1 MRARKSSSIPLLLL
15 LACDRAGAAKPPDP
29 AAAAPAPAAP
39 AAEGAGGG
47 GQKASREALVKAAL
61 KRVGE
66 VSDQLAA
73 LRGLPFKR
81 KVEAVYQSQEDFRKF
96 VKKEIQTDLPPAKAK
111 GLSRALAHL
120 GILKEQLDL
129 LASLEDALVSQ
140 AGAYYD
146 PQSKKF
152 YIVMVPEQQLML
164 DTLSAH
170 ELTHALQDQYFD
182 LIGFY
187 GGKGNSQHLS
197 EDTLNARRFIVEGE
211 ATLTMTAYQMKTA
224 AQTDL
229 LDPKAAPAARMTLQA
244 MAAMDMASVT
254 SSKKAEMAMYADM
267 GPDIQKAMTAMEKIP
282 PYILQPLVD
291 SYLKGA
297 LPVYEAYA
305 RGSWA
310 GVKRLYDDPP
320 DSTEQV
326 LHPADKLVGK
336 RDYPQKIVLPPPAQL
351 GKPLAGAK
359 EVLADVAGE
368 LVMRVYLSNWSAP
381 GASGAGVEP
390 AAAGWDGDRWAVWDV
405 GGKTVGAWVSTWDSD
420 ADAQEFAKAYVSTL
434 DRRFPGAP
442 TTVEGGV
449 SLHARSD
456 GGVVAAVVKGADVFV
471 VSGVAKADAAGVL
484 GELVKHTKRIRDSRD
499 K

>member
-1 MRARKSSSIPLLLL
+1 MRARKTSSIALLVL
-15 LACDRAGAAKPPDP
+15 LACDRAGAARPD
-29 AAAAPAPAAP
+29 AAQAPAPTAP

-111 GLSRALAHL
+111 GLSRSLSHL
-120 GILKEQLDL
+120 GILKEPLDL

-182 LIGFY
+182 LIGYY
-187 GGKGNSQHLS
+187 GGKGNAQKLS
-197 EDTLNARRFIVEGE
+197 DDTLNARRFIVEGE
-211 ATLTMTAYQMKTA
+211 ATLTMTAYQMQA
-224 AQTDL
+224 ATGGQTNL

-244 MAAMDMASVT
+244 MARMDMASVT
-254 SSKKAEMAMYADM
+254 SSKKAEMALYADM
-267 GPDIQKAMTAMEKIP
+267 GPDIQKAMAAMEKIP

-310 GVKRLYDDPP
+310 AVKRLYDDPP

-351 GKPLAGAK
+351 GKAFAGGK
-359 EVLADVAGE
+359 EILADVAGE
-368 LVMRVYLSNWSAP
+368 LLLRVYLSNWSAP
-381 GASGAGVEP
+381 DVEP

-405 GGKTVGAWVSTWDSD
+405 GGKTIGAWVSTWDSE
-420 ADAQEFAKAYVSTL
+420 ADAQEFAKAYVSSL

-442 TTVEGGV
+442 TTVEGGA
-449 SLHARSD
+449 SIHARTD
-456 GGVVAAVVKGADVFV
+456 GGVVAAMVKGADVFV
-471 VSGVAKADAAGVL
+471 VSGVAKADAAGAL
-484 GELVKHTKRIRDSRD
+484 AELVKGTKKVRDPRD